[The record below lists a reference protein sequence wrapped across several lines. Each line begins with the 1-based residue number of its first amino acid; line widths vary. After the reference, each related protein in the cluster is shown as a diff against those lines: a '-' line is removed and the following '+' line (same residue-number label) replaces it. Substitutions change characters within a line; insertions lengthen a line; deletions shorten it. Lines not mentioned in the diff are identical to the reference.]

1 MTLFSLKILKCPLV
15 NDVDNDWMLEHLTKP
30 CHQRLQILQWLFS
43 KIDGK
48 LAEMIEANKF
58 TEEGKQTKDLLN
70 MASTLG
76 FCSLDQID
84 LIKGSASAK
93 DQVRF
98 LSLILDTVEMCH
110 EEHIEDHLLP
120 DISNLVLLTE
130 SPDIEREYE
139 CQCQLIDDITRQP
152 NIMDNLLCTTVEL
165 LPADIK
171 RQVNLNMSE
180 SSEQQQKLVPLVSL
194 YHEKASQLRQDLV
207 SYEAQLDDLQ
217 KKFEFQRVDKEQL
230 ESLCQRLEESLLEL
244 KEEIGKFNSCYD
256 NEMKLW
262 CNKQPTTP
270 TRLGPVFERA
280 YTLLN
285 NFESMLVT
293 FDDIRVSSGKIENLK
308 TSETSNQ
315 NLRNTSD
322 GFLLDFK
329 ELLNT
334 LEVSVNNHRQDSI
347 ETDLIK

>member
-1 MTLFSLKILKCPLV
+1 
-15 NDVDNDWMLEHLTKP
+15 MLEHLTKP

-93 DQVRF
+93 DQ
-98 LSLILDTVEMCH
+98 
-110 EEHIEDHLLP
+110 
-120 DISNLVLLTE
+120 
-130 SPDIEREYE
+130 
-139 CQCQLIDDITRQP
+139 
-152 NIMDNLLCTTVEL
+152 
-165 LPADIK
+165 
-171 RQVNLNMSE
+171 
-180 SSEQQQKLVPLVSL
+180 
-194 YHEKASQLRQDLV
+194 
-207 SYEAQLDDLQ
+207 
-217 KKFEFQRVDKEQL
+217 FEFQRVDKEQL
-230 ESLCQRLEESLLEL
+230 ELLCQHLEESLLEL
-244 KEEIGKFNSCYD
+244 KEEIGKFNSCYN

-262 CNKQPTTP
+262 CNKQPTAP

-280 YTLLN
+280 HTLLN

-293 FDDIRVSSGKIENLK
+293 FDDIHVSSDKIENLK

-315 NLRNTSD
+315 NLRNTSE

-347 ETDLIK
+347 ETDLIKRIFLFILCLVLSLSLSFGNEKQDVDSVYKK